1 MTILAQLCQDSI
13 IWPPWLFYVW
23 IKVSRFGAQP
33 ECNHLV
39 KYVFVFITIRATVN
53 WLRIF
58 FLVFASIGLF
68 CLLIGLRMIWKLKI
82 LFVDSGSDSDE
93 VSVDED
99 DRSFTDSMVKDYLV
113 SILCVSV

>member
-58 FLVFASIGLF
+58 FLVFASFGLF
-68 CLLIGLRMIWKLKI
+68 CLLIGLGTFWKLKA
-82 LFVDSGSDSDE
+82 LFVDSEEASNIEQEYPSMASSTVKE
-93 VSVDED
+93 YFS
-99 DRSFTDSMVKDYLV
+99 SFV
-113 SILCVSV
+113 CVPF